1 MSAEFGVKSLY
12 KSLLTSLFQR
22 EAFPLFGKEG
32 LGKICLLRTPNTL
45 YSRFHS

>member
-1 MSAEFGVKSLY
+1 MTCSTPR

-32 LGKICLLRTPNTL
+32 PGEIYNNLRWLLIIF
-45 YSRFHS
+45 SK